1 MKITF
6 DVLAE
11 ITNHARRE
19 APLECCGLLA
29 GEGDVIDEH
38 VATHNI
44 RNSEVAY
51 RVDPVEHIA
60 AAKRLRERGRR
71 VLGAYHSHPR
81 TAAVPSATDVAE
93 AHYGEGFLY
102 VIVSLG
108 SEPPDIRSYRLE
120 NGRLE
125 NVDLEPVR

>member
-6 DVLAE
+6 DVLVA

-29 GEGDVIDEH
+29 GKGDVIDEH

-51 RVDPVEHIA
+51 QVDPVEHLA

-81 TAAVPSATDVAE
+81 SAAVPSATDVAE

-108 SEPPDIRSYRLE
+108 SEPPDIRSYHLE

-125 NVDLEPVR
+125 RVELEPVR